1 MQKSEIQK
9 EGKVSFTQKR
19 LKFKN
24 ILTFMSPILAVLCAF
39 IIAGFVVIISGG
51 DPIDAYS
58 NLFKG
63 AFGSIAGLQNTIRYT
78 LPIILLA
85 FSFSICNLCGYFNIG
100 QDGQIIAASLAV
112 VWITV
117 LFPKAS
123 TNIQLI
129 IMIFTAALVGGITSL
144 IPALFKI
151 WMGINEVI
159 IAILMNF
166 ILALLSSYQTVYSA
180 IANTNASNPMT
191 VVIQPRIEPVITI
204 MAVIIIVIGYSL
216 SLQKTVPGFQLR
228 MVGKNSRF
236 AQISG
241 INSSR
246 VIISAALIGGALSG
260 LVAAGEILGVYHILY
275 DGYAAG
281 MGNNGIIAG
290 LIGQNTPI
298 GMILSSL
305 VLGSLQSGSVLLSVN
320 TNVPIQIIQV
330 VQGFVMLFAT
340 INFVTLL
347 IRPRLRRNA

>member
-1 MQKSEIQK
+1 
-9 EGKVSFTQKR
+9 
-19 LKFKN
+19 
-24 ILTFMSPILAVLCAF
+24 
-39 IIAGFVVIISGG
+39 
-51 DPIDAYS
+51 
-58 NLFKG
+58 
-63 AFGSIAGLQNTIRYT
+63 
-78 LPIILLA
+78 
-85 FSFSICNLCGYFNIG
+85 
-100 QDGQIIAASLAV
+100 
-112 VWITV
+112 
-117 LFPKAS
+117 
-123 TNIQLI
+123 
-129 IMIFTAALVGGITSL
+129 
-144 IPALFKI
+144 
-151 WMGINEVI
+151 
-159 IAILMNF
+159 MNF
-166 ILALLSSYQTVYSA
+166 ILALLSSYQTVYSS

-191 VVIQPRIEPVITI
+191 VVIQPRIEPIITVIT
-204 MAVIIIVIGYSL
+204 VIIIVIGYSL

-347 IRPRLRRNA
+347 IRPHLRRNA